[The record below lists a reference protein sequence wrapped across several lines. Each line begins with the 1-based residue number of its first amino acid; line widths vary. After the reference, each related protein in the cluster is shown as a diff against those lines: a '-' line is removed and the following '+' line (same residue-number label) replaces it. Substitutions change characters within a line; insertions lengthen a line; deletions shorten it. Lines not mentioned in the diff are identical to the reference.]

1 MLKQKKKAFILI
13 FLGFDIFLFEKIY
26 LFLHEICELKLNINY
41 KKLLNKMKKKMEK
54 PFIQVMKLNA
64 MDVIATSKETQENG
78 LSIQQLSTPNDNK
91 SIGF

>member
-1 MLKQKKKAFILI
+1 M
-13 FLGFDIFLFEKIY
+13 
-26 LFLHEICELKLNINY
+26 HEICELKLNINY

>member
-1 MLKQKKKAFILI
+1 MP
-13 FLGFDIFLFEKIY
+13 
-26 LFLHEICELKLNINY
+26 EICELKLNINY

>member
-1 MLKQKKKAFILI
+1 
-13 FLGFDIFLFEKIY
+13 
-26 LFLHEICELKLNINY
+26 
-41 KKLLNKMKKKMEK
+41 MKKKMEK

-91 SIGF
+91 SICF